1 MRQKLGRHFSIGIS
15 EAKTSLPELVA
26 FDQPTVLLR
35 NNRPVGA
42 ILSIREFNEYET
54 LRAAF
59 ADPQA
64 LRALVDASER
74 ARNLPLSELGTEEDL
89 RARFADRAR
98 PERASAAGRRSES
111 ASGAQAVARERARRR
126 R

>member
-64 LRALVDASER
+64 LRALVDVAER
-74 ARNLPLSELGTEEDL
+74 ARDLPLSELGTEEDL

-98 PERASAAGRRSES
+98 PERARPAGRRSEP
-111 ASGAQAVARERARRR
+111 ASSSEALPSPRAKRRR
-126 R
+126 